1 MTPAVRT
8 VCFTL
13 AAMSW
18 MILPLW
24 AQPND
29 PLRDQSTDRL
39 ELKDGTQLQGML
51 LDESPRNLEFL
62 EINRPPG
69 KPMFAVI
76 HTISANNKKRVDKVS
91 GEDRQ
96 KLEKLVDRLRN
107 HTQIRAAAKDSLT
120 LKRTKSAIL
129 ETDQVWEYRGDRFIL
144 ISPLDE
150 DTTRTFAVRVD
161 QIFQA
166 FEHWL
171 PPKQKP
177 NSPIQIVLF
186 YSIDSYS
193 AYLKKIGLQID
204 NPAVYVP
211 HTNQVLIG
219 SDLGS
224 FLARLEVA
232 SAGHQAMLDQ
242 WAEREK
248 RLPDDLNQLAK
259 RLKEAGWSPDA
270 VITEVQTRREAWQR
284 DFKKAQGQIQVVDR
298 RNQSML
304 DTMMNQATQHLCHE
318 SFHAYVEN
326 YLYPQGEY
334 EVPIWL
340 NEGLAQL
347 FEHAQFENG
356 TFRIDL
362 PPQEL
367 LASLKDRLE
376 RDNGLSLQRIL
387 QTEAGSFI
395 LFENLHEGRL
405 DYDVAWGLAW
415 YLVFQKQLF
424 APGNLDRY
432 VHKRSQPAPT
442 VEETFG
448 ESVSRVQAEWVAFI
462 RQLDS

>member
-1 MTPAVRT
+1 MTRAALVF
-8 VCFTL
+8 CFIW
-13 AAMSW
+13 AAMSLLA
-18 MILPLW
+18 LPLH
-24 AQPND
+24 AQPSS
-29 PLRDQSTDRL
+29 PLRDQSTDV
-39 ELKDGTQLQGML
+39 LKLQDGSQLQGML
-51 LDESPRNLEFL
+51 LEESGRNLEFL

-76 HTISANNKKRVDKVS
+76 HTISSNKKKSLDKIT
-91 GEDRQ
+91 GDDRTRLKQ
-96 KLEKLVDRLRN
+96 LVDRLRN
-107 HTQIRAAAKDSLT
+107 HTQIRAAEKDSLT
-120 LKRTKSAIL
+120 LKRTRSDIL
-129 ETDQVWEYRGDRFIL
+129 ETDDAWQYEGERFVL
-144 ISPLDE
+144 VSPLSE
-150 DTTRTFAVRVD
+150 DMTRTFAVRVD

-166 FEHWL
+166 YEHWL

-186 YSIDSYS
+186 HSIDNYS
-193 AYLKKIGLQID
+193 AYLRKIGLQID

-219 SDLGS
+219 SDLGA
-224 FLARLEVA
+224 FHARLEVA
-232 SAGHQAMLDQ
+232 QTAHQAILDQ
-242 WAEREK
+242 WTEREK
-248 RLPDDLNQLAK
+248 KLPEDLNQLAK
-259 RLKEAGWSPDA
+259 RLKEAGWSPDEI
-270 VITEVQTRREAWQR
+270 ITEVQTRREAWQR
-284 DFKKAQGQIQVVDR
+284 DFKKTQGQIQVVAR
-298 RNQSML
+298 RNQSTL

-326 YLYPQGEY
+326 YLYPQDAY

-362 PPQEL
+362 PPKEIL
-367 LASLKDRLE
+367 TSLKDRLE
-376 RDNGLSLQRIL
+376 RDNGMSLQRIL
-387 QTEAGSFI
+387 QTQAGSFI

-424 APGNLDRY
+424 TPGGLDRY
-432 VHKRSQPAPT
+432 VHKRSEPTPT

-462 RQLDS
+462 RQLKS

>member
-1 MTPAVRT
+1 MCLMT
-8 VCFTL
+8 
-13 AAMSW
+13 
-18 MILPLW
+18 LPLW
-24 AQPND
+24 GQPND
-29 PLRDQSTDRL
+29 PLRNQATDRL
-39 ELKDGTQLQGML
+39 ELKDGTQLRGML
-51 LDESPRNLEFL
+51 LEQSPSQLEFL

-69 KPMFAVI
+69 RPMFAVI
-76 HTISANNKKRVDKVS
+76 HTIRANKKKQLEKIT
-91 GEDRQ
+91 GEDR
-96 KLEKLVDRLRN
+96 KRLEKLVDRLRN
-107 HTQIRAAAKDSLT
+107 HTQIRAAAKDSLV
-120 LKRTKSAIL
+120 LKRIKSEIL
-129 ETDQVWEYRGDRFIL
+129 ETDKAWQYQGDRFVL
-144 ISPLDE
+144 ISPLNE
-150 DTTRTFAVRVD
+150 DMTRTFAVRVD

-186 YSIDSYS
+186 YSIDNYS
-193 AYLKKIGLQID
+193 AYLKKTGLHLD

-219 SDLGS
+219 SDLGA
-224 FLARLEVA
+224 FIARLEVA
-232 SAGHQAMLDQ
+232 RDQ
-242 WAEREK
+242 HETILAQWSEREK
-248 RLPDDLNQLAK
+248 KLPDDLNKLAK

-270 VITEVQTRREAWQR
+270 VVTEVQSRREAWQR
-284 DFKKAQGQIQVVDR
+284 DFKKTQSQIQVVDR
-298 RNQSML
+298 RNQAIL

-326 YLYPQGEY
+326 YLYPQSDY

-362 PPQEL
+362 PPKKIL
-367 LASLKDRLE
+367 TSLKDRLE
-376 RDNGLSLQRIL
+376 RDHGMSLQRIL

-395 LFENLHEGRL
+395 LFENLHADRL

-424 APGNLDRY
+424 APGNLDGY
-432 VHKRSQPAPT
+432 VHRRNQAAPT

-462 RQLDS
+462 RQLES

>member
-1 MTPAVRT
+1 VRIAWHSVAAVLL
-8 VCFTL
+8 V
-13 AAMSW
+13 A
-18 MILPLW
+18 LPLF
-24 AQPND
+24 AQPQD
-29 PLRDQSTDRL
+29 PLRDPSTDRL

-51 LDESPRNLEFL
+51 LEQSPQDLEFL

-76 HTISANNKKRVDKVS
+76 HTIAASQKKRLEMVS
-91 GEDRQ
+91 GKERSQ
-96 KLEKLVDRLRN
+96 LEKLVDRLRN
-107 HTQIRAAAKDSLT
+107 HTQIRAAAKDSLQ
-120 LKRTKSAIL
+120 LKRTRSEIL
-129 ETDQVWEYRGDRFIL
+129 ETDQAWEYQGDRFVL
-144 ISPLDE
+144 LSPLNE
-150 DTTRTFAVRVD
+150 DMTRTFAVRVD

-177 NSPIQIVLF
+177 SSPIQIVLF
-186 YSIDSYS
+186 HSLDSYS

-232 SAGHQAMLDQ
+232 QARHDAILAQ
-242 WAEREK
+242 WDEREK
-248 RLPDDLNQLAK
+248 KLPDDLNQLAK
-259 RLKEAGWSPDA
+259 RLKDAGWSQDA
-270 VITEVQTRREAWQR
+270 IVTEVQTRREAWQR
-284 DFKKAQGQIQVVDR
+284 DFKKTQGQIQTVNR
-298 RNQSML
+298 RNQALL
-304 DTMMNQATQHLCHE
+304 DSLMNQATGHLCHE

-326 YLYPQGEY
+326 YLYPQSEY

-362 PPQEL
+362 PPHKI
-367 LASLKDRLE
+367 LASLQDRIE
-376 RDNGLSLQRIL
+376 RDHGMSLQRIL

-395 LFENLHEGRL
+395 LFENLHQGRL

-424 APGNLDRY
+424 APGSLDQY
-432 VHKRSQPAPT
+432 VHPRDEPAPT

-462 RQLDS
+462 RQLES

>member
-1 MTPAVRT
+1 MSLMT
-8 VCFTL
+8 
-13 AAMSW
+13 
-18 MILPLW
+18 LPLL
-24 AQPND
+24 AQPKD
-29 PLRDQSTDRL
+29 PLRDPSTDRL
-39 ELKDGTQLQGML
+39 VLKDGTQLQGML
-51 LDESPRNLEFL
+51 LEESPRNLEFL

-76 HTISANNKKRVDKVS
+76 HTISANKKKSLDKIE
-91 GEDRQ
+91 GDDR
-96 KLEKLVDRLRN
+96 KRLERLAERLRN
-107 HTQIRAAAKDSLT
+107 HTQIRAAEKDSVT

-129 ETDQVWEYRGDRFIL
+129 ETDKAWQYEGDGFVL
-144 ISPLDE
+144 ISPLNE
-150 DTTRTFAVRVD
+150 DMTRTFAVRVD

-166 FEHWL
+166 YEHWL
-171 PPKQKP
+171 PQKQKP

-219 SDLGS
+219 TDLGS

-232 SAGHQAMLDQ
+232 RAGQQAILTQ
-242 WAEREK
+242 WTEQEK
-248 RLPDDLNQLAK
+248 KLPDDLNQLAK
-259 RLKEAGWSPDA
+259 RLKEAGWAQDA
-270 VITEVQTRREAWQR
+270 IVAEVQTRREAWQR
-284 DFKKAQGQIQVVDR
+284 DFKKTQGQIQVIDR
-298 RNQSML
+298 RNQAML
-304 DTMMNQATQHLCHE
+304 DMMMNQATQHLCHE

-326 YLYPQGEY
+326 YLYPQSEY

-362 PPQEL
+362 PPQEI

-376 RDNGLSLQRIL
+376 RDNGMSLQRIL

-424 APGNLDRY
+424 SPGTLDRY
-432 VHKRSQPAPT
+432 VHLRNKPAPT

-448 ESVSRVQAEWVAFI
+448 ESVSRVQAEWVTFI
-462 RQLDS
+462 RQLES

>member
-1 MTPAVRT
+1 MTSVARIAGL
-8 VCFTL
+8 TL
-13 AAMSW
+13 AAMSL
-18 MILPLW
+18 MALPLW
-24 AQPND
+24 AQPKD
-29 PLRDQSTDRL
+29 PLRNQSTDRL
-39 ELKDGTQLQGML
+39 VLKDGTELRGML
-51 LDESPRNLEFL
+51 LEESPRGLEFL

-76 HTISANNKKRVDKVS
+76 HTINANKKKGLEKVS
-91 GEDRQ
+91 GDDR
-96 KLEKLVDRLRN
+96 KRLEKLADRLRN
-107 HTQIRAAAKDSLT
+107 HTQIRAAEKDSLT

-129 ETDQVWEYRGDRFIL
+129 ETDQAWQYEGDRFVL
-144 ISPLDE
+144 ISPLNE
-150 DTTRTFAVRVD
+150 DMTRTFAVRVD

-186 YSIDSYS
+186 HSIGSYS

-224 FLARLEVA
+224 FLDRLEVA
-232 SAGHQAMLDQ
+232 RAGHEAILAQ
-242 WAEREK
+242 WTEQEK
-248 RLPDDLNQLAK
+248 KLPEDLNQLAK
-259 RLKEAGWSPDA
+259 RLKEAGWAPDA
-270 VITEVQTRREAWQR
+270 VVTEVQTRREAWQR
-284 DFKKAQGQIQVVDR
+284 DFKKTLGQVQVIDR
-298 RNQSML
+298 RNQATL

-362 PPQEL
+362 PPQEI

-376 RDNGLSLQRIL
+376 RDHGMSLQRIL

-424 APGNLDRY
+424 APGSLDRY
-432 VHKRSQPAPT
+432 VHRRNQPAPT

-462 RQLDS
+462 RQLES

>member
-1 MTPAVRT
+1 MNRSVIVAWLTA
-8 VCFTL
+8 
-13 AAMSW
+13 AAMSL
-18 MILPLW
+18 MTLPLL
-24 AQPND
+24 AQPQD
-29 PLRDQSTDRL
+29 PLRDQSTDIL
-39 ELKDGTQLQGML
+39 ELKDGTELRGML
-51 LDESPRNLEFL
+51 LEESPRGLEFL

-76 HTISANNKKRVDKVS
+76 HTISTSKQKRLEKVT
-91 GEDRQ
+91 GDDRQ
-96 KLEKLVDRLRN
+96 RLEKLVERLSN
-107 HTQIRAAAKDSLT
+107 HTQIRAAAKDSLQ
-120 LKRTKSAIL
+120 LKRVKSSLL
-129 ETDQVWEYRGDRFIL
+129 ETDQAWEYQGDRFVL
-144 ISPLDE
+144 LSPLNE
-150 DTTRTFAVRVD
+150 DMTRTFAVRVD

-177 NSPIQIVLF
+177 SSPIQIVLF

-219 SDLGS
+219 SNLGS
-224 FLARLEVA
+224 FLARLDVA
-232 SAGHQAMLDQ
+232 RVRHDAILAQ
-242 WAEREK
+242 WSEREK
-248 RLPDDLNQLAK
+248 KLPDDLNQLAK
-259 RLKEAGWSPDA
+259 RLKDAGWSPDA

-284 DFKKAQGQIQVVDR
+284 DFKKTQGQIRVVDR
-298 RNQSML
+298 RNQAML
-304 DTMMNQATQHLCHE
+304 DALMNQATQHLCHE

-326 YLYPQGEY
+326 YLYPQDQY

-362 PPQEL
+362 PPKEI
-367 LASLKDRLE
+367 LASLKARLDQ
-376 RDNGLSLQRIL
+376 DNGMSLQRIL

-424 APGNLDRY
+424 APGSLDRY
-432 VHKRSQPAPT
+432 VHQRNLPAPS

-448 ESVSRVQAEWVAFI
+448 ESVSRVQAEWVTFI
-462 RQLDS
+462 RQLES

>member
-1 MTPAVRT
+1 MSLMT
-8 VCFTL
+8 
-13 AAMSW
+13 W
-18 MILPLW
+18 PLL
-24 AQPND
+24 AQPKD
-29 PLRDQSTDRL
+29 PLRDPSTDRL
-39 ELKDGTQLQGML
+39 VLKDGTQLQGML
-51 LDESPRNLEFL
+51 LEESPRNLEFL

-76 HTISANNKKRVDKVS
+76 HTISTSKKKSLDKIT
-91 GEDRQ
+91 GDERQ
-96 KLEKLVDRLRN
+96 RLERLAERLRN
-107 HTQIRAAAKDSLT
+107 HTQIRAAEKDSLI

-129 ETDQVWEYRGDRFIL
+129 ETDQAWQYEGDRFVL
-144 ISPLDE
+144 VSPLNE
-150 DTTRTFAVRVD
+150 EMTRTFAVRVD

-166 FEHWL
+166 YEHWL
-171 PPKQKP
+171 PPRQKP
-177 NSPIQIVLF
+177 SSPIQIVLF
-186 YSIDSYS
+186 HSIDSYS
-193 AYLKKIGLQID
+193 AYLKKIGLLID

-232 SAGHQAMLDQ
+232 RAGQQTILGQ
-242 WAEREK
+242 WTEQEK
-248 RLPDDLNQLAK
+248 KLPDDLNRLAK
-259 RLKEAGWSPDA
+259 RLKEAGWSADA
-270 VITEVQTRREAWQR
+270 VVAEVQARREAWQR
-284 DFKKAQGQIQVVDR
+284 DFKKTQGQIQVIDR
-298 RNQSML
+298 RNQAML
-304 DTMMNQATQHLCHE
+304 DQMMNQATQHLCHE
-318 SFHAYVEN
+318 TFHAYVEN
-326 YLYPQGEY
+326 YLYPQDEY

-362 PPQEL
+362 PPREI

-376 RDNGLSLQRIL
+376 RDHGMSLQRIL

-424 APGNLDRY
+424 APGTLDRF
-432 VHKRSQPAPT
+432 VHLRNKPAPS

-448 ESVSRVQAEWVAFI
+448 ESVSRVQAEWVAYI
-462 RQLDS
+462 RQLES

>member
-1 MTPAVRT
+1 MSL
-8 VCFTL
+8 L
-13 AAMSW
+13 A
-18 MILPLW
+18 LPLH
-24 AQPND
+24 AQPQG
-29 PLRDQSTDRL
+29 PLRDPSTDRL

-51 LDESPRNLEFL
+51 LEESPKNLEFL
-62 EINRPPG
+62 EVIRPPG

-76 HTISANNKKRVDKVS
+76 HTINTSKKKSLKKIS
-91 GEDRQ
+91 GEDRKQ
-96 KLEKLVDRLRN
+96 LEKLVDRLRN
-107 HTQIRAAAKDSLT
+107 HTQIRAAEKDSLS

-129 ETDQVWEYRGDRFIL
+129 ETDQAWQYQGDRFVL
-144 ISPLDE
+144 ISPLNE
-150 DTTRTFAVRVD
+150 DMTRTFAVRVD

-177 NSPIQIVLF
+177 SSPIQIVLF

-193 AYLKKIGLQID
+193 AYLKKIGLTID

-219 SDLGS
+219 SDLGA
-224 FLARLEVA
+224 FQARLDLTHARHEA
-232 SAGHQAMLDQ
+232 ILAQ
-242 WAEREK
+242 WGEREK
-248 RLPDDLNQLAK
+248 KLPEDLNQLAK
-259 RLKEAGWSPDA
+259 RLKEAGWQPDA
-270 VITEVQTRREAWQR
+270 IVTEVQTRREAWQR
-284 DFKKAQGQIQVVDR
+284 DFKKAQAQIQVTDR
-298 RNQSML
+298 RNQSTL
-304 DTMMNQATQHLCHE
+304 DSLINQATQHLCHE

-326 YLYPQGEY
+326 YLYPQSEY

-362 PPQEL
+362 PPKEI
-367 LASLKDRLE
+367 LASLKERLE
-376 RDNGLSLQRIL
+376 RDNGMSLQRIL

-424 APGNLDRY
+424 APGHLDRY
-432 VHKRSQPAPT
+432 VHKRNLPAPT
-442 VEETFG
+442 VEDAFG

-462 RQLDS
+462 RQLQS